1 MYKRQVGFRV
11 DCNPMDA
18 QGAFFM
24 YLDDMRAVTDLYDM
38 ENKDDDDMMDNW

>member
-1 MYKRQVGFRV
+1 MLFRS
-11 DCNPMDA
+11 PMDA